1 MKILFKNIRIISP
14 EQGIDSNFNLLLKEG
29 IISELTTSS
38 IITDSDTREI
48 DATGMVAAPGLFD
61 MHVHFRQPGQ
71 EHKET
76 IQSGTD
82 AAANGG
88 FTGVVCMPN
97 TEPAIDDVTVV
108 DYIKSKSNGLL
119 TDVYISAA
127 ITKGRKGEH
136 IAPMLEL
143 IEAGVLFFTDDG
155 SAVSRADVMK
165 LAFEYAAPNDF
176 LLSQHCEEHSLT
188 KNFAMNDGPL
198 AYKLGLKGY
207 PHIAEEMIVARDL
220 MLAEYTGNRRYH
232 PQHIST
238 RGTVDLIREAK
249 RKGLR
254 VTSEA
259 APHHFVLTDNNLSS
273 YDSNFKMNPPLR
285 TQLDVDS
292 IIEGLKDGTI
302 DCIATD
308 HAPHS
313 LHEKHVE
320 IENAPNGIIGLETSL
335 GLSLTY
341 LYHKGHL
348 TLGQIIEKMSCNPRR
363 ILGLPKI
370 NIEVGNIANLT
381 IFNPDLEWTVNK
393 MRFKSKSHNT
403 PFDNY
408 ALKGKPLFAFN
419 NNKLG
424 ESNL

>member
-1 MKILFKNIRIISP
+1 MKLLFNNIRIISP
-14 EQGIDSNFNLLLKEG
+14 EQGLDANLNLLIKDG
-29 IISELTTSS
+29 IITELTSS
-38 IITDSDTREI
+38 TINTDSDTRLI
-48 DATGMVAAPGLFD
+48 AASGMVACPGLFD

-76 IQSGTD
+76 IQTGTD

-108 DYIKSKSNGLL
+108 EYIKSKSVNLL

-143 IEAGVLFFTDDG
+143 NEAGVLFFTDDG

-165 LAFEYAAPNDF
+165 LAFEYAAPKDF
-176 LLSQHCEEHSLT
+176 LLSQHCEEHTLT
-188 KNFAMNDGPL
+188 KNFSMNDGPM
-198 AYKLGLKGY
+198 AYRLGLKGY

-238 RGTVDLIREAK
+238 KGTVELIRNAK
-249 RKGLR
+249 SNGLR

-259 APHHFVLTDNNLSS
+259 APHHFVLTDELLES
-273 YDSNFKMNPPLR
+273 YDSNYKMNPPLR
-285 TQLDVDS
+285 SQHDVEA
-292 IIEGLKDGTI
+292 IIAGLKDGTI

-341 LYHKGHL
+341 VYHAGHL
-348 TLGQIIEKMSCNPRR
+348 TLNQIIEKMSCNPRR
-363 ILGLPKI
+363 ILQLPKI
-370 NIEVGNIANLT
+370 NIEVGERANIT
-381 IFNPDLEWTVNK
+381 IFDPDIEWTVNK
-393 MRFKSKSHNT
+393 MKFKSKSHNT
-403 PFDNY
+403 PFDKY
-408 ALKGKPLFAFN
+408 RLKGKPMFAFN
-419 NNKLG
+419 NCKFV

>member
-1 MKILFKNIRIISP
+1 MNLLFNDIRVISP
-14 EQGIDSNFNLLLKEG
+14 SQNIDTRLNILVKDGFIAEM
-29 IISELTTSS
+29 TTSAIS
-38 IITDSDTREI
+38 VDSQTKIVNSKDL
-48 DATGMVAAPGLFD
+48 VASPGLFD

-76 IQSGTD
+76 IVTGTD
-82 AAANGG
+82 SAANGG

-108 DYIKSKSNGLL
+108 EYIKSKSKGLL

-127 ITKGRKGEH
+127 ITKERKGDH
-136 IAPMLEL
+136 ITPMIEL
-143 IEAGVLFFTDDG
+143 SDAGVVLFTDDG

-165 LAFEYAAPNDF
+165 LAFEYAAPFDY
-176 LLSQHCEEHSLT
+176 LLSQHCEEHTIT
-188 KNFAMNDGPL
+188 KNFAMNDGAL

-207 PHIAEEMIVARDL
+207 PSIAEEMIVARDL
-220 MLAEYTGNRRYH
+220 MIASYTGNRRYH

-238 RGTVDLIREAK
+238 AGTVQLIRKAK
-249 RKGLR
+249 ADGQR

-259 APHHFVLTDNNLSS
+259 APHHFVLTDDYLST
-273 YDSNFKMNPPLR
+273 YDSNYKMNPPLR
-285 TQLDVDS
+285 TKADVDA

-320 IENAPNGIIGLETSL
+320 LENSPNGIVGLETSL

-341 LYHKGHL
+341 LYHTGHL
-348 TLGQIIEKMSCNPRR
+348 NLSHIIEKMSVNPRR
-363 ILGLPKI
+363 ILNLEPI
-370 NIEVGNIANLT
+370 LLSVGSRANLT
-381 IFNPDLEWTVNK
+381 IFNPDIEWTVNK
-393 MRFKSKSHNT
+393 QLFKSKSQNT
-403 PFDNY
+403 PFDNL
-408 ALKGKPLFAFN
+408 ALKGKPIFTIN
-419 NNKLG
+419 NNQCI
-424 ESNL
+424 ECNL